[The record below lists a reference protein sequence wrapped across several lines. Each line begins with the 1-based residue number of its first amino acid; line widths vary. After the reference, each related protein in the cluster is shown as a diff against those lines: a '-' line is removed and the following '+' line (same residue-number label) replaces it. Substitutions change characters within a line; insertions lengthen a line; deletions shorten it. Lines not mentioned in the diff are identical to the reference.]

1 MKLSA
6 QEEYGLRC
14 LLTLARHPGGSL
26 TIPEIAQSEGIAPHS
41 AARYLRIL
49 RQAGIIDSERGQH
62 GGYSLARDASLIPV
76 AEVLSA
82 LGGRLLRPRFLR
94 PLHRHGG
101 GLPALHRRLLDPR
114 PVDACAARRRRSAG
128 HHLPAGSARRRR
140 GFPRRRGEG
149 AAAGQPERLNPGAVT
164 PPTAAAP
171 PAAGA
176 RRRPAA
182 DTPAAASR
190 AGRSRRPA
198 CSARSAAATGSS

>member
-62 GGYSLARDASLIPV
+62 GGYSLARDASRIPV

-82 LGGRLLRPRFLR
+82 LGGRLYDPGFCDHFTGMEEACQHSTVDCSIRGLWMRVQRAVDGVLGTTSLQDLLTGVEAP
-94 PLHRHGG
+94 PGG
-101 GLPALHRRLLDPR
+101 GEEQLLQ
-114 PVDACAARRRRSAG
+114 V
-128 HHLPAGSARRRR
+128 
-140 GFPRRRGEG
+140 
-149 AAAGQPERLNPGAVT
+149 NPSG
-164 PPTAAAP
+164 
-171 PAAGA
+171 
-176 RRRPAA
+176 
-182 DTPAAASR
+182 
-190 AGRSRRPA
+190 
-198 CSARSAAATGSS
+198 